1 MIHDRRPR
9 RGQLLLPRAAIS
21 NELEFGSTDRDSDG
35 EEMEWYVL
43 YCLLS
48 ENKNGKREA
57 SMNPNERRLGERG
70 REGGLRPLVVE
81 AHCGNLL
88 DIDDGKGTR
97 PAER

>member
-21 NELEFGSTDRDSDG
+21 NELELDRDSDG

-48 ENKNGKREA
+48 ESKNGKREA
-57 SMNPNERRLGERG
+57 SMNPNERRLGERERG

>member
-1 MIHDRRPR
+1 
-9 RGQLLLPRAAIS
+9 
-21 NELEFGSTDRDSDG
+21 
-35 EEMEWYVL
+35 MEWYVL

-48 ENKNGKREA
+48 ESKNGKREA
-57 SMNPNERRLGERG
+57 SMNPNERRFGERERG